1 MPFEYLDLLSPRITL
16 FFKGHHTHTSVFSII
31 LSIISYLSVTC
42 LSIYFIYDYL
52 VATNPSSFYYNRHIN
67 DTGKIDI
74 NSALFHFVSFDGL
87 EPFDNKS
94 INIIGLANVYS
105 VDYDK
110 KPNPENYD
118 HWIYE
123 LCDDDNYSE
132 IEKEYLIQV
141 HKRDK
146 KSYCLSKLYNST
158 TKKLITKKDENF
170 KYPYLNHGASHPLH
184 EFYGIFIQKC
194 VNNSLNKMQCY
205 DNETIDK
212 IVYTQKTY
220 SFFFEDKSVNVEN
233 YKNPLVPFLEE
244 ISGVLS
250 TFTYVTNNLNFY
262 PLSIQTNTGI
272 MFDSLK
278 IKNSFRFSTNEKL
291 TYKSEETGLLGG
303 VFFWIQNREEAYDRS
318 YKKIQDLVASL
329 GGTAKIILIFANIIN
344 YCYHEFIVI
353 NDFFLLNVIS
363 KKKIKNDMKTRRN
376 INLSGTQLFCE
387 RSIDERRGGL
397 LSNNKMITGQ
407 KINNVRKIFIPIHHY
422 PTMSANKKKGISL
435 FDIFWFK
442 FNPRSNIVI
451 NILVKLRSKII
462 SEENLCKI
470 YWVYKKLKNNYIDK
484 SVLLSKNISDN
495 CDILQKLNEKV

>member
-31 LSIISYLSVTC
+31 ISIIAYLSVTC

-74 NSALFHFVSFDGL
+74 NSTLFHFVSFDGL

-132 IEKEYLIQV
+132 IEKEYLTQV

-194 VNNSLNKMQCY
+194 VNNSLNEMKCY

-220 SFFFEDKSVNVEN
+220 SFF
-233 YKNPLVPFLEE
+233 
-244 ISGVLS
+244 
-250 TFTYVTNNLNFY
+250 
-262 PLSIQTNTGI
+262 
-272 MFDSLK
+272 
-278 IKNSFRFSTNEKL
+278 
-291 TYKSEETGLLGG
+291 
-303 VFFWIQNREEAYDRS
+303 
-318 YKKIQDLVASL
+318 
-329 GGTAKIILIFANIIN
+329 
-344 YCYHEFIVI
+344 
-353 NDFFLLNVIS
+353 
-363 KKKIKNDMKTRRN
+363 
-376 INLSGTQLFCE
+376 
-387 RSIDERRGGL
+387 
-397 LSNNKMITGQ
+397 
-407 KINNVRKIFIPIHHY
+407 
-422 PTMSANKKKGISL
+422 
-435 FDIFWFK
+435 
-442 FNPRSNIVI
+442 
-451 NILVKLRSKII
+451 
-462 SEENLCKI
+462 
-470 YWVYKKLKNNYIDK
+470 
-484 SVLLSKNISDN
+484 
-495 CDILQKLNEKV
+495 

>member
-1 MPFEYLDLLSPRITL
+1 MPFEFLDLISPRITL

-31 LSIISYLSVTC
+31 LSIIAYFSVIGLSV
-42 LSIYFIYDYL
+42 YFIYEYL
-52 VATNPSSFYYNRHIN
+52 LATNPSSFYYNRHIN
-67 DTGKIDI
+67 DTGKTDI
-74 NSALFHFVSFDGL
+74 HSSLFHFVSFDGL

-105 VDYDK
+105 VDYAK

-123 LCDDDNYSE
+123 LCEDENYSE
-132 IEKEYLIQV
+132 IEKNYLLQV
-141 HKRDK
+141 HNRDK

-158 TKKLITKKDENF
+158 TKKLITKKDKNF

-194 VNNSLNKMQCY
+194 VNNSLNENQCY
-205 DNETIDK
+205 DNEVIDR

-220 SFFFEDKSVNVEN
+220 SLFFEDKSVNVEN
-233 YKNPLVPFLEE
+233 YKNPLITFLEE

-250 TFTYVTNNLNFY
+250 TTTYSTNNLNFY

-272 MFDSLK
+272 MFDRVKSK
-278 IKNSFRFSTNEKL
+278 QSFRFSTNEKL
-291 TYKSEETGLLGG
+291 TYKTDAGGLLGG
-303 VFFWIQNREEAYDRS
+303 FFFWMQNREEAYDRS

-344 YCYHEFIVI
+344 YCYHDFIVV
-353 NDFFLLNVIS
+353 NDFFLLSVTS
-363 KKKIKNDMKTRRN
+363 KKKMKNEMKTTKN
-376 INLSGTQLFCE
+376 IRLTGTQLFCE
-387 RSIDERRGGL
+387 RSIDDRRGGL
-397 LSNNKMITGQ
+397 LSSNKISVGQ
-407 KINNVRKIFIPIHHY
+407 KANNIKKIYIPIHYY
-422 PTMSANKKKGISL
+422 PTLTKYKKKGISL

-442 FNPRSNIVI
+442 FNSKSSLVVKT
-451 NILVKLRSKII
+451 LVKLRTKII

-470 YWVYKKLKNNYIDK
+470 YWVYKKVKQNYNDKTVLIGNVLPSGSDTLHKLK
-484 SVLLSKNISDN
+484 
-495 CDILQKLNEKV
+495 